1 MRDNVFKL
9 LYALGVPSFLRLG
22 KSKQITILS
31 LHRIS
36 PERDLFFDPIDPIV
50 FKQLLGYI
58 KKHYEVISFNELP
71 FRQNKSKKPLLILSF
86 DDGYYDFYE
95 YALPILR
102 GYDLVSN
109 HNIVNT
115 CASFNTVIWTQR
127 FNYLFSFAKNKNTD
141 LVIEIEGDTYKISDF
156 QNNWLIF
163 NLEMFKRFLKLPEIV
178 RIEKIDNLEN
188 KYSVKASYRMMNW
201 DEIYDCSNNN
211 VEIGSHT
218 YSHNVLSTIE
228 DKSVLLKEIHGSK
241 KEIEEKIKKDV
252 NVLALPNGQSSALVD
267 TLVQES
273 GFNYLLYVDDKTN
286 LVKDSM
292 NNSKFQVYNR
302 INLLNEN
309 YAEMILRSE
318 LFHIKIR
325 K

>member
-9 LYALGVPSFLRLG
+9 LYALGVPSLLRMG
-22 KSKQITILS
+22 KSAQITILS

-36 PERDLFFDPIDPIV
+36 PERDVFFDPIDPIV

-58 KKHYEVISFNELP
+58 KKHYEVISFNEIPLC
-71 FRQNKSKKPLLILSF
+71 QNKSKKPLLILSF

-95 YALPILR
+95 YALPVLR
-102 GYDLVSN
+102 SHDLVSN

-127 FNYLFSFAKNKNTD
+127 FNYLFSFAKNENVD
-141 LVIEIEGDTYKISDF
+141 LVIEIYGKTYKRSDF
-156 QNNWLIF
+156 QNNWLLF
-163 NLEMFKRFLKLPEIV
+163 NLEMFKRLLKLPEIV
-178 RIEKIDNLEN
+178 RIEIIDNLEN

-201 DEIYDCSNNN
+201 DEIYDCSKNN

-218 YSHNVLSTIE
+218 YSHDVLSTI
-228 DKSVLLKEIHGSK
+228 DDRSVLIKEIHGSK
-241 KEIEEKIKKDV
+241 KEIEEKINKEV
-252 NVLALPNGQSSALVD
+252 NVFALPNGQSSALVD
-267 TLVQES
+267 ALVKES

-286 LVKDSM
+286 LVTDSIYK
-292 NNSKFQVYNR
+292 STFQVYNR
-302 INLLNEN
+302 INLLNEK

-318 LFHIKIR
+318 LFHSKIR
-325 K
+325 R